1 MENRN
6 NRKRV
11 YEGKILNIELDQVT
25 LPNGH
30 QIELE
35 MIHHPGAA
43 AVVPLLEDGNVVLI
57 YQYRYAAG
65 GYIYEIPA
73 GKLDPDEDP
82 VECAKRELEEET
94 GYTAGRYQ
102 KLVSFLTTP
111 GFCDEIIHVYLAQS
125 LIQGEQNLEASEVLE
140 VKKVPFK
147 KSLEM
152 IEQGLIMDGKS
163 IIGLQSAYLLLNK
176 GGAFESG
183 NM

>member
-1 MENRN
+1 MEKQN
-6 NRKRV
+6 NRRRV

-30 QIELE
+30 QTELE

-43 AVVPLLEDGNVVLI
+43 AVVPLLEDGRVVLI

-73 GKLDPDEDP
+73 GKLDPGEDP
-82 VECAKRELEEET
+82 VDCAKRELKEET
-94 GYTAGRYQ
+94 GYTAGRYR

-111 GFCDEIIHVYLAQS
+111 GFCDEIIHVYLAES
-125 LIQGEQNLEASEVLE
+125 LIPGDQKLEAGEVLE
-140 VKKVPFK
+140 IKKFPFK

-152 IEQGLIMDGKS
+152 IEQGLIKDGKS
-163 IIGLQSAYLLLNK
+163 IIGLHSSYLYLNK
-176 GGAFESG
+176 SDRFK
-183 NM
+183 